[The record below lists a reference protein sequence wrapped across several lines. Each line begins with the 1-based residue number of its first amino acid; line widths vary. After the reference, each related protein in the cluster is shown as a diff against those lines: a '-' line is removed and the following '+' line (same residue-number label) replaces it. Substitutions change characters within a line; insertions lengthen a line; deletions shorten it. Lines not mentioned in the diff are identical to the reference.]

1 MSDEYVKVLFELE
14 KEDEDY
20 PPVNYE
26 RLWARRLEQGLFEL
40 DNIPF
45 FVRDISAG
53 DVVSAR
59 EGDGEVVFSGVVR
72 ESGNSTLRVI
82 VFDATQVEEIRRQL
96 QSFGCSTE
104 LNVSKMLG
112 VDVPA
117 PIDLQA
123 VRTWLMEQQS
133 SGVLEFEDACIRH
146 SDLA

>member
-1 MSDEYVKVLFELE
+1 MSDEYVRVLFELE

-59 EGDGEVVFSGVVR
+59 
-72 ESGNSTLRVI
+72 
-82 VFDATQVEEIRRQL
+82 
-96 QSFGCSTE
+96 
-104 LNVSKMLG
+104 
-112 VDVPA
+112 
-117 PIDLQA
+117 
-123 VRTWLMEQQS
+123 
-133 SGVLEFEDACIRH
+133 
-146 SDLA
+146 